1 MIRQRK
7 ARQVNIR
14 QGKAMQRNATQG
26 NKKGK
31 ERQGEAIIKTRQG
44 NARQRKG
51 KASFI
56 LNIKMANNIKN
67 ERIWNF

>member
-14 QGKAMQRNATQG
+14 QGKAMQRNAIQG

-44 NARQRKG
+44 NARQRKATQRQG
-51 KASFI
+51 FVH
-56 LNIKMANNIKN
+56 IKHQNG
-67 ERIWNF
+67 E

>member
-44 NARQRKG
+44 NA
-51 KASFI
+51 KARLRSY
-56 LNIKMANNIKN
+56 
-67 ERIWNF
+67 